1 MKRVLMLALLLS
13 AQSVAAADY
22 RWLSGWDRNYP
33 AMPIVVEPFIKEVE
47 AASKGS
53 IKIIHSGPE
62 TVPAFEQLQP
72 VASGAFHFLY
82 THGAYHFGT
91 TPVLTAFEGVGGD
104 EKARRASGI
113 LEWIDRHYQKLGLK
127 LVASP
132 MTPDGG
138 YGILLRQPPGPAGDL
153 QGRKIRGTPSY
164 TAVFRMLGATPVQM
178 PPGEIYTA
186 LDKGVVDGAAWPVIG
201 PLNYRWYE
209 VAKYV
214 LRPSFGFNM
223 NPIFM
228 NLQAWNKLSE
238 SEKKIL
244 TDVGKKYEAIW
255 FREYARLAEEED
267 KALAAKGMQFVE
279 MGAAQKAKLKDA
291 WAEGLWELSI
301 QKSKKDIEEMRA
313 LAKSKGL

>member
-1 MKRVLMLALLLS
+1 MKQVLILVSLLF
-13 AQSVAAADY
+13 AQCAVGADY
-22 RWLSGWDRNYP
+22 RWLNSWDKNYP
-33 AMPIVVEPFIKEVE
+33 AMPIVIDPYVKEVE

-53 IKIIHSGPE
+53 IKITQSGPE

-104 EKARRASGI
+104 EQSRRASGM
-113 LEWIDRHYQKLGLK
+113 LDWIDKHYQKLGLK
-127 LVASP
+127 MVASP
-132 MTPDGG
+132 MTPSGG
-138 YGILLRQPPGPAGDL
+138 YGILLKQAPNAQGDL
-153 QGRKIRGTPSY
+153 QGRKLRGTPSY
-164 TAVFRMLGATPVQM
+164 NGVFRMLGATPVQM

-186 LDKGVVDGAAWPVIG
+186 LEKGVVDGAAWPVIG

-209 VAKYV
+209 VAKFV
-214 LRPSFGFNM
+214 LKPAFGFNM

-228 NLQAWNKLSE
+228 NLQAWNKLTPAE
-238 SEKKIL
+238 QKIL

-255 FREYARLAEEED
+255 YKEYARLADEED
-267 KALAAKGMQFVE
+267 KALVEKGMQIVE

-291 WAEGLWELSI
+291 WSEALWDMSM

-313 LAKSKGL
+313 FAKSKGL